1 MFYLRAYGDRENKR
15 VTYMD
20 TDGHDLTFFFFN
32 DTATTEIYTLSL
44 HDALPISVAAGIR
57 EVAAA
62 VRAEPAL
69 RNYQNSAYHNVQA
82 LRQTLTTPRRR
93 RGGWAPPPRPPPGR
107 GGRPLAWAP
116 APPDSPGGGAR
127 APGPRPPP
135 A

>member
-82 LRQTLTTPRRR
+82 DRKSTRLNSSHSQISHAVFCLKKKIRSLLEPYDAQNSFATHQ
-93 RGGWAPPPRPPPGR
+93 AE
-107 GGRPLAWAP
+107 
-116 APPDSPGGGAR
+116 S
-127 APGPRPPP
+127 
-135 A
+135 